1 MQRNHNGPCGHALD
15 VDSPT
20 PFATGD
26 LWPRMLALIREGD
39 PDAARRLFDDSLERY
54 RILANTAPDWEY
66 WLAPDNRYLYVSPS
80 CKALTGYAAE
90 EFLGDIE
97 LMRRIIHPDD
107 LERYSQHHAAALE
120 HALLD
125 QETLDFRIVT
135 RSGEI
140 RWITHVCCA
149 IHRADGTYLGQR
161 GVNRDNTLR
170 KVAELEL
177 QRVTRMYATL
187 SDSNQCIVRATDAEH
202 LFADICRIAVR
213 VGGLQGCV
221 VSLLDEKKG
230 VIHPAAYQ
238 GFDADCIANMQSALL
253 GPEKISPTVRSIQS
267 GKQIVCNDIADDPA
281 TCAWAEIAESAGIRS
296 CATYPLSCNQKT
308 VGAIS
313 FYAGETNYFSPDIA
327 RLLEEMAMDLSFALE
342 NFAREAQRREFTEKL
357 RQSARVFENTAEGVI
372 ITDAEARILTV
383 NPAFTTLTG
392 YEEHEVLGHTPA
404 LLHSGRQNPTFYQTL
419 WRDLQDTGTWQG
431 EIWNQRKNG
440 EIYPEWLTISSV
452 NDADGKTT
460 HYVGVFSDISSVKR
474 AQATQEFLAHHDP
487 LTGLP
492 NRSLLRSRLEQSI
505 QHARRD
511 GRGRAVLFLDLDR
524 FKDVNDS
531 LGHSVGDELL
541 RNVATKM
548 ERQIRSGDTLARL
561 GGDEFIV
568 LVEDSAT
575 PEQAAKVADKLLALF
590 ERPFFVADS
599 EIFVTASIGI
609 SLFPS
614 DGLDVDTLVSNADLA
629 MYQAKALGRNNYQF
643 YAPEMTDRI
652 LERTRMEHAL
662 RGALGRNEFML
673 HYQPQVDIATGA
685 LLGVEALLR
694 WYHPELG
701 LVSPARF
708 IPAAEEIG
716 LIGEIGAW
724 VLHEACRQ
732 AVDWQTAQL
741 DVPRISVNLSVRQ
754 LERNQLLNQV
764 AEVLRNTGLRSE
776 KLELEVTESM
786 IMRQTEDAISVLSGL
801 REMGV
806 QLAVDDFGTG
816 YSSLSYLKRLPL
828 NRLKIDQSFVR
839 DLGNDDNDLA
849 IVRTI
854 IALGR
859 NLGLDVVAEGV
870 EQATQAEHLRRE
882 GCLVAQG
889 YLFGRPMD
897 AAQLHQAWGRAH

>member
-1 MQRNHNGPCGHALD
+1 MHRNGPCSHDLD
-15 VDSPT
+15 ADSPT
-20 PFATGD
+20 PFAAGD
-26 LWPRMLALIREGD
+26 LWPRMLALIQDGD
-39 PDAARRLFDDSLERY
+39 PDAAHRLLDDRLERY

-90 EFLGDIE
+90 EFLADAE
-97 LMRRIIHPDD
+97 LMHRIIHPDD
-107 LERYSQHHAAALE
+107 LEPYAQHHDAALR

-135 RSGEI
+135 KSGEI

-161 GVNRDNTLR
+161 GVNRDSTLR
-170 KVAELEL
+170 KTAELEL

-202 LFADICRIAVR
+202 LFADICRIAVH

-221 VSLLDEKKG
+221 VSLLDADKG

-238 GFDADCIANMQSALL
+238 GFDADCIANLQAALL
-253 GPEKISPTVRSIQS
+253 GPEKISPTVQSIQD
-267 GKQIVCNDIADDPA
+267 GKKIICNDITGDPETCDWTEAAD
-281 TCAWAEIAESAGIRS
+281 EAGIRS
-296 CATYPLSCNQKT
+296 CATYPLICSRKT
-308 VGAIS
+308 IGAIS
-313 FYAGETNYFSPDIA
+313 FYADEANFFSPDIA
-327 RLLEEMAMDLSFALE
+327 KLLEEMAMDLSFAME
-342 NFAREAQRREFTEKL
+342 NFAREAQRRESVDKL

-372 ITDAEARILTV
+372 ITDAKARILTV
-383 NPAFTTLTG
+383 NPAFTALTG

-404 LLHSGRQNPTFYQTL
+404 LLHSGRQNPTFYQAL
-419 WRDLQDTGTWQG
+419 WRDLKDTGTWQG

-452 NDADGKTT
+452 NDADGQTT

-474 AQATQEFLAHHDP
+474 AQAAQEFLAHHDP

-541 RNVATKM
+541 RIVATKM
-548 ERQIRSGDTLARL
+548 EKQIRSGDTLARL

-575 PEQAAKVADKLLALF
+575 PEQAARVAGKLLALF
-590 ERPFFVADS
+590 EQPFFVADS

-614 DGLDVDTLVSNADLA
+614 DGGDVDTLVSNADLA

-652 LERTRMEHAL
+652 LERTHLEHAL
-662 RGALGRNEFML
+662 RGALGRNEFTL
-673 HYQPQVDIATGA
+673 HYQPQVDIATGS

-694 WYHPELG
+694 WHHPELG
-701 LVSPARF
+701 LVPPARF

-724 VLHEACRQ
+724 VLREACRQ
-732 AVDWQTAQL
+732 AVDWQAAQL

-754 LERNQLLNQV
+754 LERSQLLDQV
-764 AEVLRNTGLRSE
+764 ARILEETGLRSE
-776 KLELEVTESM
+776 RLELEVTESM
-786 IMRQTEDAISVLSGL
+786 IMRQTDDAISVLSGL

-816 YSSLSYLKRLPL
+816 YSSLSYLKQLPL

-839 DLGNDDNDLA
+839 DLGTNDDDLA

-897 AAQLHQAWGRAH
+897 AAQLHRAWGLAH